1 MKKYKFIPYNSWLTE
16 YAKTN
21 RKWATRQEWI
31 IWNMILKDKKFHEY
45 KFRRQ
50 KVIGSFILDFYCPKL
65 LLWIEIDGGYHNERQ
80 DYDKARDF
88 EIYKKWIKI
97 LRFTNNEID
106 KNLEWVV
113 CFLEDEIKRR
123 EKWIEK
129 LME

>member
-1 MKKYKFIPYNSWLTE
+1 MKKYKFIPYNSSLIE

-21 RKWATRQEWI
+21 RKLATRQEWI
-31 IWNMILKDKKFHEY
+31 FWNMILKDKKFHKY

-50 KVIGSFILDFYCPKL
+50 KVIWSFILDFYCPEL
-65 LLWIEIDGGYHNERQ
+65 LLWIEIDWWYHNERQ
-80 DYDKARDF
+80 DYDVCRDS
-88 EIYKKWIKI
+88 EIHKKWIKI

-113 CFLEDEIKRR
+113 YFLEDEIKER

-129 LME
+129 III